1 MKSVSKYSDNTGG
14 GYDTASYVTAT
25 TDWLFLLAEFEYHGK
40 RSYANS
46 AEQNYQKQYDY
57 YKAGNS
63 KVHYRH
69 DSTGSAVY
77 AWTRSAYSGDGSS
90 FCRVGTDGTPNYYNA
105 DLSRALAPGFAA

>member
-1 MKSVSKYSDNTGG
+1 M
-14 GYDTASYVTAT
+14 TAT
-25 TDWLFLLAEFEYHGK
+25 TDYLTLLAEFEYHGS

-69 DSTGSAVY
+69 DNTGTAVH
-77 AWTRSAYSGDGSS
+77 AWTRSAYAGNSNG
-90 FCRVGTDGTPNYYNA
+90 FCLVGTDGTPVSGVA
-105 DLSRALAPGFAA
+105 DFSWALAPGFAA

>member
-1 MKSVSKYSDNTGG
+1 MKAVSQDSDTNGG

-25 TDWLFLLAEFEYHGK
+25 TDWLFLLAEFEYHGS

-69 DSTGSAVY
+69 DSTGTAVD
-77 AWTRSAYSGDGSS
+77 AWTRSAYSGNGCS
-90 FCRVGTDGTPNYYNA
+90 FCLVYTDGTPGYSDA
-105 DLSRALAPGFAA
+105 DISWALAPGFAA